1 MTRPKLFKALA
12 CYLAVIA
19 LVFAFS
25 VLRVRQQ
32 NSFAAQTAPDT
43 LPEYPSY
50 TQTPDENS
58 KPFFSLL
65 TNRASATTD
74 RTRLWLNY
82 HGIDQLEFRVYKV
95 RNPVEFFKGLDNPH
109 QVGEDEAEQ
118 VGKTYKRNPTFLE
131 KLREFKSSI
140 YKAIRSY
147 VRAQLQH
154 DARKN
159 FNRKFRPDS
168 DDDESNRTPLNVADY
183 ARVPLLNPDQLVSSW
198 REKLPPME
206 DQYDRRI
213 ISLGKREPGV
223 YLVEAVGGD
232 LRAYC
237 VAMVTDLTMVQ
248 KTTSDGQLLIYAAD
262 RKTGA
267 PRENVQIEIT
277 KGNETIK
284 RAVTDKRG
292 LLQTKIDKPR
302 PKPTDDEEDANA
314 NADEDESSA
323 ATPPARNEYLV
334 MASERENFAISDL
347 DSFYFG
353 DDGGEDYGTGS
364 AEFKSYV
371 YTDRPVYRPAQ
382 KIYFKGILRRLTENG
397 YKLPAGNKV
406 TVSIEDPNGARI
418 LEQELTLSSRGTFSG
433 DVDVADDAPLGNYNI
448 TAEIGEDKASGS
460 FDVQEYKKPEF
471 KASVTTAQAYV
482 GVGEHA
488 KFNVSARYFF
498 GAPVTRADVKYYIYR
513 SRSYSWWHGGNDDSE
528 SEEGADDNFGVDSSA
543 ADEDSGSGS
552 SHSYYGSDMV
562 QEGAGYLDANGRLEV
577 DFTVPLPDAAD
588 TWDYTYRL
596 EAQVTDQSR
605 RMMEGSAS
613 FIGIRSNVAAHAQPE
628 RNVYY
633 QNDTACILVNAND
646 HEGRPV
652 QTKVKLTF
660 FERRWDKVV
669 KKTEGGDDYPDYEMH
684 ERELSNAF
692 VDTNAQGKA
701 ALDYT
706 VPISGSVHIKT
717 TITENNRAV
726 VSEGGSIWVADPKNQ
741 FSDFSYEDAGTI
753 KLVPDKKSYR
763 AGDTAHILALLPTD
777 KAHLLVTTELMS
789 VLTVRQIDAAS
800 RAIVID
806 VPIEA
811 RYAPNIYLNITY
823 VQKGEMYKQDQL
835 LVVPARDKLLN
846 LQIIANKKEYKPR
859 ETASYTVLARNM
871 DGTPAANAEVSLGV
885 VDESIYSIQ
894 PDSATDIRREFY
906 GQRYNAVQTSFSVS
920 YSFTGYAGKKIVKLA
935 ANKRAFQLADFKN
948 DNSTVE
954 PVVRKIFKDTAFWQP
969 NVVTGADGKA
979 NVKVQLPDNLT
990 TWRATA
996 RAITTDTRVGTT
1008 TQKIVSRKDVIIR
1021 LASPRFLT
1029 EGDTVLLSGI
1039 VHNYLKADKPTQI
1052 SIDVS
1057 GGQLQDA
1064 SRQTV
1069 TIPKNGEYRVN
1080 WRVAAPA
1087 TGELKILAKA
1097 LTDTESDA
1105 LETSIP
1111 ITPRGLKQTRGN
1123 TLAIADETAD
1133 KTVTFKLPANAEPNA
1148 RSLRIEVAPS
1158 IAATLFGAL
1167 DYLTAYPYGCTEQ
1180 TMSQF
1185 LPTVIVAQT
1194 LKDVPTANIKATND
1208 LARKVSKGLKR
1219 LYNYQHEDG
1228 GWGWWKDDP
1237 TDAFMSAYVVDGLTL
1252 AKRAG
1257 YDIDDARLSR
1267 GRDKL
1272 KAMIDA
1278 GKLDDNTAI
1287 DAESRA
1293 YMIYALNESGG
1304 TDARLVNDLFNNRN
1318 NLQPYGRAL
1327 LALALKERN
1336 DTKRAQIVAG
1346 EIERSV
1352 IANDS
1357 EARWSSKHKAMHD
1370 LAESNDVEA
1379 TALSVKALARIT
1391 PQSQLLPMAARW
1403 LVTTRKYG
1411 AYWLSTKETAFA
1423 IFGLTD
1429 YLKVSQELAPDY
1441 IVEVYLNGE
1450 QVLAKQMT
1458 SADAAS
1464 AQTFVVQRKGTE
1476 IGNTSDVRI
1485 VKRGRG
1491 MLYVSS
1497 TIVHYTNDE
1506 TTPAQGSAQL
1516 KLTREY
1522 LRLRVVENEKGAPAW
1537 KLEPLAGDVHS
1548 GDMIVSRLRIEGQP
1562 ARYLMIEDPIPAG
1575 CEQVEAVSGIDLNY
1589 RENNWSDWYSAREFR
1604 DQKAVFFLNYFSG
1617 KATYQ
1622 YAMRVEAP
1630 GQFRIAPAR
1639 VEQMY
1644 QPEITANAASGAL
1657 TILDNK

>member
-1 MTRPKLFKALA
+1 MTRRKLFTTLA

-25 VLRVRQQ
+25 FQRVRQQ

-43 LPEYPSY
+43 LPEYSSY
-50 TQTPDENS
+50 TRAPDENS

-65 TNRASATTD
+65 TNHTYATTD
-74 RTRLWLNY
+74 RARLSLNY

-118 VGKTYKRNPTFLE
+118 ISEKYKRAPTFLE
-131 KLREFKSSI
+131 KLRGFKNSI
-140 YKAIRSY
+140 YKAIRGY

-154 DARKN
+154 DARKS
-159 FNRKFRPDS
+159 FNRKFRADA
-168 DDDESNRTPLNVADY
+168 DDDESNRVPLNVADY

-198 REKLPPME
+198 REKLSPME
-206 DQYDRRI
+206 DEYDRRM
-213 ISLGKREPGV
+213 ISLGRREPGV
-223 YLVEAVGGD
+223 YLIEAINGG

-237 VAMVTDLTMVQ
+237 IAMVTDLTLVQ
-248 KTTSDGQLLIYAAD
+248 KTTSDGQLLVYAVD

-267 PRENVQIEIT
+267 PRENAQIEII
-277 KGNETIK
+277 KGHDTIK
-284 RAVTDKRG
+284 RGATNNQG
-292 LLQTKIDKPR
+292 ILQTKIDKPR
-302 PKPTDDEEDANA
+302 HVQSDAEEANA
-314 NADEDESSA
+314 NADDEDESGESES
-323 ATPPARNEYLV
+323 ATPAQNTYLV
-334 MASERENFAISDL
+334 TASERDNFAVSDL

-353 DDGGEDYGTGS
+353 GDGSEEDAGGN
-364 AEFKSYV
+364 ADLKSYI

-397 YKLPAGNKV
+397 YKLPAGNQIA
-406 TVSIEDPNGARI
+406 VSIEDPNGARI
-418 LEQELTLSSRGTFSG
+418 LERSLTLSSRGTFSG
-433 DVDVADDAPLGNYNI
+433 EVEVADEAPLGTYNI
-448 TAEIGEDKASGS
+448 TAELGEDKASGS

-471 KASVTTAQAYV
+471 KASVTIAQKYAN
-482 GVGEHA
+482 VGEHA

-498 GAPVTRADVKYYIYR
+498 GAPVARADVKYYIYR
-513 SRSYSWWHGGNDDSE
+513 ARAYSWWGGDSE
-528 SEEGADDNFGVDSSA
+528 DGEDASNDFGVDSSA
-543 ADEDSGSGS
+543 EDKDIGSGS
-552 SHSYYGSDMV
+552 SHYYYGSDMV
-562 QEGAGYLDANGRLEV
+562 QEGEGKLDANGRLDI
-577 DFTVPLPDAAD
+577 DFVVPPPDAAD

-596 EAQVTDQSR
+596 EAQVTDPSR
-605 RMMEGSAS
+605 RTMEGSAS
-613 FIGIRSNVAAHAQPE
+613 FTGIRANTVAYAQPE

-633 QNDTACILVNAND
+633 QGDTARILVHAND

-660 FERRWDKVV
+660 FERRWDKVI
-669 KKTEGGDDYPDYEMH
+669 KKTESGDEYPDYELH
-684 ERELSNAF
+684 ERELSNVS
-692 VDTNAQGKA
+692 VDTNALGKSA
-701 ALDYT
+701 IDYV

-717 TITENNRAV
+717 TIVENNQSI

-741 FSDFSYEDAGTI
+741 FSDFSYEDAGAI

-763 AGDTAHILALLPTD
+763 VGDTAHILALLPND

-800 RAIVID
+800 RAVMID
-806 VPIEA
+806 LPIEA
-811 RYAPNIYLNITY
+811 RYAPNVYLNVTY
-823 VQKGEMYKQDQL
+823 VQKGEMYTQDQL

-846 LQIIANKKEYKPR
+846 LQIIPNKKEYKPR
-859 ETASYTVLARNM
+859 ETASYTIFARNM
-871 DGTPAANAEVSLGV
+871 DNTPAANAEISFGV

-894 PDSATDIRREFY
+894 PESIGDIRREFY
-906 GQRYNAVQTSFSVS
+906 GQRYNAVQTSSSFS
-920 YSFTGYAGKKIVKLA
+920 YIFTGYAGKKIVKLA
-935 ANKRAFQLADFKN
+935 QNKRAYQLADFKN
-948 DNSTVE
+948 DNSMVE

-969 NVVTGADGKA
+969 NVTTGADGKA

-990 TWRATA
+990 TWRATS
-996 RAITTDTRVGTT
+996 RAITADTRVGTT
-1008 TQKIVSRKDVIIR
+1008 TQKIVARKDVIIR
-1021 LASPRFLT
+1021 IASPRFLT
-1029 EGDTVLLSGI
+1029 QGDTVVLSGI

-1057 GGQLQDA
+1057 GGQLQDPA
-1064 SRQTV
+1064 RQTV

-1111 ITPRGLKQTRGN
+1111 IAPRGLKQTRGH
-1123 TLAIADETAD
+1123 TLAISEENADQ
-1133 KTVTFKLPANAEPNA
+1133 TVTFRLPNNAEAGA
-1148 RSLRIEVAPS
+1148 RSLRIETSPS
-1158 IAATLFGAL
+1158 IAAMLFGAL

-1208 LARKVSKGLKR
+1208 IARKVQKGLKR

-1237 TDAFMSAYVVDGLTL
+1237 TDAFMSAYVVDGLWL

-1257 YDIDDARLSR
+1257 YEIDDTRLSR

-1272 KAMIDA
+1272 KAMLDA
-1278 GKLDDNTAI
+1278 GKLDDNTSI

-1304 TDARLVNDLFNNRN
+1304 TDARLVNDLFNSRN

-1327 LALALKERN
+1327 LALALRERG

-1352 IANDS
+1352 ISNDA
-1357 EARWSSKHKAMHD
+1357 EARWSSRHKTIHD
-1370 LAESNDVEA
+1370 ATETNDVEA
-1379 TALSVKALARIT
+1379 TALSVKALARIM
-1391 PQSQLLPMAARW
+1391 PQSALLPKAARW
-1403 LVTTRKYG
+1403 LVMSRKYG

-1429 YLKVSQELAPDY
+1429 YLKVSQELSPDY
-1441 IVEVYLNGE
+1441 TMEVYLNGE
-1450 QVLAKQMT
+1450 QVLSRQMT

-1464 AQTFVVQRKGTE
+1464 AQTFVIGRKGTE
-1476 IGNTSDVRI
+1476 VGNTSEVRV

-1491 MLYVSS
+1491 MLYVS
-1497 TIVHYTNDE
+1497 TTVVHYTNDE
-1506 TTPAQGSAQL
+1506 QTAAQSSPQL

-1522 LRLRVVENEKGAPAW
+1522 LRLRVLENEKGQPAW

-1548 GDMIVSRLRIEGQP
+1548 GDLIVSRLRVEGEP

-1589 RENNWSDWYSAREFR
+1589 NEHDWSDWYSAREFR

-1622 YAMRVEAP
+1622 YAMRVEVP

-1644 QPEITANAASGAL
+1644 QPEVQANAASGAL